1 LDRYAFYIDEILD
14 EMEVAA
20 LSCRINWT
28 GMHFILMK
36 SELIINLHFI
46 IFFVY
51 LEYQLASIEAAAIGN
66 IIRDGKVI
74 EIAPNS
80 KGGPLQ
86 DVLRSLL
93 EK

>member
-1 LDRYAFYIDEILD
+1 
-14 EMEVAA
+14 MEVAA
-20 LSCRINWT
+20 LASRINWT
-28 GMHFILMK
+28 
-36 SELIINLHFI
+36 
-46 IFFVY
+46 
-51 LEYQLASIEAAAIGN
+51 EYQLASIEAAAIGN

>member
-1 LDRYAFYIDEILD
+1 
-14 EMEVAA
+14 MEVAA
-20 LSCRINWT
+20 LASRINWT
-28 GMHFILMK
+28 
-36 SELIINLHFI
+36 
-46 IFFVY
+46 
-51 LEYQLASIEAAAIGN
+51 EYQLASIEAAAIGN

-93 EK
+93 EKNELMINKLCDEDAPLESTASR